1 MPRSSHRGPDVSHK
15 IPESVLVVV
24 HTADG
29 EVLLLRRADRHAFW
43 QSVTGSLEAGET
55 PIEAARRELAEE
67 TGFDGSGLVDCHR
80 RRRFAIAPE
89 WRERYAPGVTH
100 NLEHEFRLG
109 TGIRRKPTLNAAE
122 HDDYAWLDIPEAA
135 ERAASWTNRAAIR
148 SLDSDPAQTTVVLVH
163 GLWVGPVWMALLARR
178 LRRAGFAVA
187 NFDWQTTRERPAQ
200 AAVRLAQEV
209 ERLEGRVVHYIG
221 HSMGAYV
228 LAHLFS
234 DRMPARTGRALLL
247 GSPLYGAT
255 AVHGFMRRGFGRTL
269 GVAAKPLIEGAPSW
283 PPDVPVARIAGVVG
297 FGPGRLAAR
306 LPRPHDGTVPLSDV
320 RNGPHGPLRLVR
332 TTHFGLVVSP
342 RVAAMAAAY
351 LRDGHLPPA
360 RPKRR

>member
-1 MPRSSHRGPDVSHK
+1 MRYK

-29 EVLLLRRADRHAFW
+29 EVLLLRRADRDTFW

-55 PIEAARRELAEE
+55 PIEAARRELEEE
-67 TGFDGSGLVDCHR
+67 TGFDGSGVVDCHR
-80 RRRFAIAPE
+80 RRRFPIAPE

-109 TGIRRKPTLNAAE
+109 TGIRRKPRLNPAE
-122 HDDYAWLDIPEAA
+122 HEAHAWLDIADA
-135 ERAASWTNRAAIR
+135 GDRATSWTNRAAIR

-163 GLWVGPVWMALLARR
+163 GLWVGPAWMALLARR
-178 LRRAGFAVA
+178 LRTAGFAVA
-187 NFDWQTTRERPAQ
+187 HFKWRTTRERPTE
-200 AAVRLAQEV
+200 AAARLAREV
-209 ERLEGRVVHYIG
+209 EEMPGRVLHYVG

-228 LAHLFS
+228 LAHLFI
-234 DRMPARTGRALLL
+234 DHAPARTGRALLL

-255 AVHGFMRRGFGRTL
+255 AVHGFVRRGFGRTL
-269 GVAAKPLIEGAPSW
+269 GVAEQPLTEGAPDW
-283 PPDVPVARIAGVVG
+283 PGEVPVARIAGVTG
-297 FGPGRLAAR
+297 IGPGRITAR
-306 LPRPHDGTVPLSDV
+306 LPRPHDGTVPLGDV
-320 RNGPHGPLRLVR
+320 RAGPRGPLRLVR
-332 TTHFGLVVSP
+332 TTHFGLVVSR
-342 RVAAMAAAY
+342 RVAAMAAVY

>member
-1 MPRSSHRGPDVSHK
+1 MSYK

-29 EVLLLRRADRHAFW
+29 EVLLLRRADRDDFW
-43 QSVTGSLEAGET
+43 QSVTGSLEPGET

-67 TGFDGSGLVDCHR
+67 TGFDGSGIVDCHR
-80 RRRFAIAPE
+80 RRRFPIAPE
-89 WRERYAPGVTH
+89 WRDRYAPEVTH

-109 TGIRRKPTLNAAE
+109 TGVRRKPALNPAE
-122 HDDYAWLDIPEAA
+122 HDDYTWLDIPEAA
-135 ERAASWTNRAAIR
+135 ARATAWTNRAAIR

-163 GLWVGPVWMALLARR
+163 GLWVGPSWMALLARR
-178 LRRAGFAVA
+178 LRRAGFGVA
-187 NFDWQTTRERPAQ
+187 NFKWQTTRERPAE
-200 AAVRLAQEV
+200 AAARLAGEV
-209 ERLEGRVVHYIG
+209 ERLEGHVIHYVG

-228 LAHLFS
+228 LSHLFS
-234 DRMPARTGRALLL
+234 DHMPARTGRALLL

-269 GVAAKPLIEGAPSW
+269 GAAAKPLIEGAPSW

-297 FGPGRLAAR
+297 IGPGRIASR
-306 LPRPHDGTVPLSDV
+306 LPKPHDGTVALEDV
-320 RNGPHGPLRLVR
+320 RSGPHGPLRLIR
-332 TTHFGLVVSP
+332 TTHFGLVVSR
-342 RVAAMAAAY
+342 RVADMTAVY
-351 LRDGHLPPA
+351 LRDGQLPPS